1 MKITEQTAP
10 KGRFVLWYH
19 EAMKESF
26 LIGEADLGALAE
38 RVMQVAGVREK
49 DRATVIL
56 LEGDL
61 GAGKTTFT
69 KVLADMIGIQ
79 KENVH
84 SPTFILKK
92 EYVSQHSFFKRL
104 VHVDAYRFTH
114 PDEAKVLRL
123 EDDLEDKSALV
134 VIEWPSRMPAL
145 KADIRMEFKVV
156 DEYVRDITIEYE
168 ENTI

>member
-1 MKITEQTAP
+1 
-10 KGRFVLWYH
+10 
-19 EAMKESF
+19 MKESF

-38 RVMQVAGVREK
+38 RVMQIASSREK
-49 DRATVIL
+49 DRATVLL

-69 KVLADMIGIQ
+69 KVLAQELGIE

-92 EYVSQHSFFKRL
+92 EYAATHPRFKRL

-123 EDDLEDKSALV
+123 EEDLQDKEALV
-134 VIEWPSRMPAL
+134 VVEWPSKMTYL
-145 KADIRMEFKVV
+145 KADIEMTFRVE
-156 DEYVRDITIEYE
+156 DEYVRDIHIEYE
-168 ENTI
+168 EQL